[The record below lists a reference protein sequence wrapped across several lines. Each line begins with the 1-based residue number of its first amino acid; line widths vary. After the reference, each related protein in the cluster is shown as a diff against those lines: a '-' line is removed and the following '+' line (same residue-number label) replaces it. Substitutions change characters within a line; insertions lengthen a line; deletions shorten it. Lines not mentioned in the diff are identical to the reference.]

1 MSRVFVSIK
10 QLVCSCFHILQDG
23 FLRWAR
29 PLNTSLLLGT
39 LADLARGKSEL
50 VAENALLRQQLII
63 LRRQSKRPVC
73 TKRDRILLV
82 LLAKAVR
89 AWRQALL
96 IVQPETLLMW
106 HRQGCAPLLEA
117 EVKDNV
123 NASEGES
130 LDHRVDQGD
139 GQEQPTLGSGT
150 DPWRITQAGYSRVPA
165 ARSKSTCDVC
175 ARLNH
180 AGEIWACDFLQ
191 VTDLLF
197 RSLFAFFDTL
207 AANAHSD
214 PCRCDALSYRR
225 MDRTPAAGG
234 HSVWTHAE
242 ISHSRS

>member
-1 MSRVFVSIK
+1 MSRVFISIK

-50 VAENALLRQQLII
+50 VA
-63 LRRQSKRPVC
+63 
-73 TKRDRILLV
+73 D
-82 LLAKAVR
+82 
-89 AWRQALL
+89 
-96 IVQPETLLMW
+96 
-106 HRQGCAPLLEA
+106 
-117 EVKDNV
+117 
-123 NASEGES
+123 ASEGES

-180 AGEIWACDFLQ
+180 GDRTGELFSAIMQEKCGLAMRLQ

-207 AANAHSD
+207 AAIAQSD

-225 MDRTPAAGG
+225 VDRTTAAGG

-242 ISHSRS
+242 ISHARS

>member
-1 MSRVFVSIK
+1 MLRQPTHFQEGEVHPMSRVFVSIK

-89 AWRQALL
+89 ARRQALL

-106 HRQGCAPLLEA
+106 HRQGFRLFW
-117 EVKDNV
+117 KQK
-123 NASEGES
+123 SKTTS
-130 LDHRVDQGD
+130 
-139 GQEQPTLGSGT
+139 
-150 DPWRITQAGYSRVPA
+150 TQAKVKA
-165 ARSKSTCDVC
+165 
-175 ARLNH
+175 
-180 AGEIWACDFLQ
+180 
-191 VTDLLF
+191 
-197 RSLFAFFDTL
+197 
-207 AANAHSD
+207 
-214 PCRCDALSYRR
+214 
-225 MDRTPAAGG
+225 
-234 HSVWTHAE
+234 
-242 ISHSRS
+242 

>member
-1 MSRVFVSIK
+1 MLRQPTHFQEGEVHPLSRVFISIK
-10 QLVCSCFHILQDG
+10 HLVCSCFHMLQIG
-23 FLRWAR
+23 FLRWTR

-73 TKRDRILLV
+73 TKKDRILLV

-123 NASEGES
+123 NASKGES

-150 DPWRITQAGYSRVPA
+150 STGRITQAGYSRVPA

-180 AGEIWACDFLQ
+180 G
-191 VTDLLF
+191 
-197 RSLFAFFDTL
+197 
-207 AANAHSD
+207 
-214 PCRCDALSYRR
+214 
-225 MDRTPAAGG
+225 DRTGELFSAIMQEEFGLA
-234 HSVWTHAE
+234 
-242 ISHSRS
+242 ISSR